1 MAITGNPK
9 KLAQDIAD
17 GFVSLSPPALKRY
30 SPADLKMILTNL
42 GIVQREI
49 RALQVVQDDVVQL
62 KAKNMRLTR
71 LNQAEVVLRSF
82 CKKYRI
88 QI

>member
-1 MAITGNPK
+1 MAISGNPK
-9 KLAQDIAD
+9 KIAQDIAD

-30 SPADLKMILTNL
+30 SPVDLKVILANI

-49 RALQVVQDDVVQL
+49 RALQMMQDDVAQL
-62 KAKNMRLTR
+62 KTKNIRLTR

>member
-1 MAITGNPK
+1 MAIAGSPK
-9 KLAQDIAD
+9 KIAQDIAD
-17 GFVSLSPPALKRY
+17 GFVSLSPPVLKRY
-30 SPADLKMILTNL
+30 SPADLKVILANI

-49 RALQVVQDDVVQL
+49 RALQVMQDDVL
-62 KAKNMRLTR
+62 EIKAKNIRLTR

-88 QI
+88 QV